1 MFDSYLRQTSIY
13 GTEISEIWLK
23 GCQRLRMLGS
33 PWLRS
38 VQLVLFGFS
47 FQLARSDIFDGTK
60 LPGVVSIPYSA
71 RIHGK
76 HGTGSVLTTR
86 FRGTDYT
93 CAHLC
98 ISVANI
104 HSVKR

>member
-1 MFDSYLRQTSIY
+1 MFDSDLRQTSIY

-23 GCQRLRMLGS
+23 KCQRLGMLGS

-47 FQLARSDIFDGTK
+47 WYLTRRDTFDETK
-60 LPGVVSIPYSA
+60 LPGVVRIPYSA

-76 HGTGSVLTTR
+76 HGAGSVLTTR
-86 FRGTDYT
+86 FRRTDYT
-93 CAHLC
+93 KK
-98 ISVANI
+98 SVLFYQ
-104 HSVKR
+104 S